1 MSNKLSASEVF
12 NQLQA
17 NCDFVEKSVNIELH
31 NKGRINLLIFNYT
44 ALLSILDEKSINNDL
59 DFFHRLTNIIKSEV
73 SIKLNINNEDS
84 ENYVFEKIDEYEPF
98 IVKLSHR
105 EEIAFAVISDFF
117 VGKIDIEHVMKFDLS
132 LILLKKLIVII
143 SKNLDV

>member
-59 DFFHRLTNIIKSEV
+59 DFFHRLTNIIK
-73 SIKLNINNEDS
+73 
-84 ENYVFEKIDEYEPF
+84 
-98 IVKLSHR
+98 
-105 EEIAFAVISDFF
+105 
-117 VGKIDIEHVMKFDLS
+117 
-132 LILLKKLIVII
+132 
-143 SKNLDV
+143 